1 MSALQHFRL
10 PGYPALRPML
20 PRKLRSEIRS
30 EPAGDPTGLQVW
42 YQPLYNLRTLAQ
54 TGTEALIRRQ
64 DPGRGLQLPSQFLP
78 EGDAG
83 ALMELDLFVLT
94 TVLEEAKELLLEGC
108 GGELTFHVNLRP
120 THLEN
125 ETFVSRALELLDEY
139 RVPPPW
145 LVFEITENQPLD
157 LDRAVPHMEALRRR
171 GCQFALDDF
180 GSGFSNLHYLAR
192 LPVRWLKLDRSLI
205 TDLPGNP
212 RARTVAHQV
221 LGLSR
226 ALDSRVIAEGIET
239 PEQRLA
245 LLEMG
250 CEFGQG
256 FLLGRPEPRKPAAR
270 TCDYDPVSLPAA
282 RVAC

>member
-1 MSALQHFRL
+1 MNALQHSRRQ
-10 PGYPALRPML
+10 GYPAHRPM
-20 PRKLRSEIRS
+20 PRRKLRREIRT
-30 EPAGDPTGLQVW
+30 EPAADLTGLQVW

-83 ALMELDLFVLT
+83 AMIELDLFVLK
-94 TVLEEAKELLLEGC
+94 TVLDEAKTLLCDGS
-108 GGELTFHVNLRP
+108 GGDLTFHVNLRP
-120 THLEN
+120 AHLEN
-125 ETFVSRALELLDEY
+125 EAFVSRALDLLDEY

-205 TDLPGNP
+205 TDLPDNP
-212 RARTVAHQV
+212 RARTIARQV

-239 PEQRLA
+239 PEQRLV

-256 FLLGRPEPRKPAAR
+256 FLLGRPEPREPAAR
-270 TCDYDPVSLPAA
+270 TCEHDPSALQALV
-282 RVAC
+282 V